1 MQTQEQTE
9 KENIDQ
15 NEAESCQGIEH
26 AISRF
31 EKIMMSRI
39 YVQQRLGD
47 RLKLSIRTGMLVLF
61 LLAIAMLI
69 LIVTLSIQVS
79 RVADVADSMSQN
91 FNLIAHNM
99 QTINKYMTT
108 MEKQVA
114 YLPKIKGKTSIMDE
128 HMLKINHSL
137 TSVKR
142 EVYEM
147 TGQLSQVQNKMVR
160 ISKSVNKM
168 DNEVGLINGRVH
180 RISKPANT
188 VNKMFPF

>member
-114 YLPKIKGKTSIMDE
+114 YLPKIKGKT
-128 HMLKINHSL
+128 
-137 TSVKR
+137 
-142 EVYEM
+142 Y
-147 TGQLSQVQNKMVR
+147 
-160 ISKSVNKM
+160 
-168 DNEVGLINGRVH
+168 
-180 RISKPANT
+180 
-188 VNKMFPF
+188 